1 MQLAGELARAS
12 QAAALPPNC
21 GRARARKVRRV
32 EERRP
37 SEGRRGCIGLPGM
50 MALLAL
56 WAFAGAVGGSRGF
69 LIGIAAV
76 VLIYLIIGAVVWAG
90 KRRSDS

>member
-1 MQLAGELARAS
+1 
-12 QAAALPPNC
+12 
-21 GRARARKVRRV
+21 
-32 EERRP
+32 
-37 SEGRRGCIGLPGM
+37 M